1 MMNNKN
7 IIIYFLLFYI
17 VNSIKIFNYN
27 IIINKNIENKIIFFN
42 NKILNNVKDLIKNI
56 NTNNINVNDEY
67 DKFIYKQIIM
77 II

>member
-1 MMNNKN
+1 MINNKN